1 MFVYGELFFLKFY
14 RDGYIRLDT
23 LDLQFTV
30 YSLDLQEGPMSIFTK
45 VSKNFLMTKIRIKIR
60 RIGLLQEGIKELF
73 SWDMNSSYWLNFI
86 M

>member
-73 SWDMNSSYWLNFI
+73 S
-86 M
+86 